1 MDPGYIN
8 ALLHHQKYWFLDD
21 SKTAPLKHETGCKA
35 PLQTTP
41 LKPTKF
47 GGITG
52 TSRLPGNFAENSRN
66 LGEFIDWTFFFGG
79 VMGGLAD
86 LKSISGSEFLITN
99 AALQISSFGTPDEE
113 EELDRNVTMYTQ
125 VNWTA
130 D

>member
-1 MDPGYIN
+1 
-8 ALLHHQKYWFLDD
+8 
-21 SKTAPLKHETGCKA
+21 
-35 PLQTTP
+35 
-41 LKPTKF
+41 
-47 GGITG
+47 
-52 TSRLPGNFAENSRN
+52 
-66 LGEFIDWTFFFGG
+66 
-79 VMGGLAD
+79 MGGLAD